1 MTRSCSVGFRV
12 PQGIMGRRE
21 FGKLQVIVGR
31 IRELCNYQSIM
42 GGKGRP
48 EAHGK
53 EMELWV
59 KQKTIG
65 MMKS

>member
-1 MTRSCSVGFRV
+1 MWASGYHTGLWEEGNSGNYKGSWEG
-12 PQGIMGRRE
+12 
-21 FGKLQVIVGR
+21 
-31 IRELCNYQSIM
+31 NYQSIM